1 MKNLWNE
8 SETKNFST
16 NLLDLRVYSS
26 RLLGQDPSLVLH
38 GGGNTSVK
46 IKENNFFGEPEYYL
60 YVKGSGWDLA
70 TIERAGFSAVKMDT
84 LLKMAKFPTL
94 SDTNMVK
101 YQKAAMTDPG
111 MPAPSVEAIL
121 HALIPHTFVDHTH
134 ADAIVAITNS
144 PNGTEIIQTVLGKRF
159 LYLPYIMPGFILARQ
174 VEEFTKN
181 IKWQDYDGMIL
192 MHHGIFTFADTAK
205 AAYDKMIEAVSK
217 AEDYI
222 KSKNSFE
229 VVIDSK
235 ENAYDLK
242 NIASL
247 RKEVS
252 KAAGSAMIARK
263 IDTDETRGFVKNKKL
278 LEASQRGPLT
288 PDHSINTKRIAAV
301 LWENKSIVETIKN
314 YIADYT
320 KYFNDNK
327 TEGMKMLEPSPRYVF
342 IENVGAYAFGAS
354 RKRAEVAHDIAKHS
368 MKTWQWAEKLGG
380 WKALSAKDI
389 FDVEYWELE
398 QAKLKTTTK
407 KPELEGKI
415 ALVTG
420 AASGIGKAC
429 VEKLV
434 KDGAVVVA
442 LDISPTVKALFPT
455 KDVLPVVC
463 DLTKTEEVKAA
474 IAKTITE
481 FGGLDIVISNAGT
494 FPAGKNI
501 EDMNQD
507 HWQKIIEVNLNSHQY
522 LLHEAVPYLKLGID
536 PTIIIVASKNVK
548 APGPGAAAYSAA
560 KAGLTQLA
568 RVAAMELAGD
578 GIRVNVIHPNAVF
591 DTGIWTD
598 EVLKNRAKN
607 YGMSV
612 DDYKRNNLLKV
623 EITSSDVA
631 NLASSMAGNT
641 FSKITGAQV
650 SIDGGNDRTL

>member
-1 MKNLWNE
+1 MKNLWNDTE
-8 SETKNFST
+8 AKALNN
-16 NLLDLRVYSS
+16 NLLDLRVYTS

-46 IKENNFFGEPEYYL
+46 IKENNFFGEPEHYL

-70 TIERAGFSAVKMDT
+70 TIERAGFSAVKMET
-84 LLKMAKFPTL
+84 LLKMAKLPTL

-159 LYLPYIMPGFILARQ
+159 LYLPYIMPGFILAKQ
-174 VEEFTKN
+174 VAEFTKDT
-181 IKWQDYDGMIL
+181 KWENYDGMIL
-192 MHHGIFTFADTAK
+192 MHHGIFTFAETAK
-205 AAYDKMIEAVSK
+205 GAYDKMIEAVTK
-217 AEDYI
+217 AENYI
-222 KSKNSFE
+222 QSKNAFE
-229 VVIDSK
+229 SVKDSK
-235 ENAYDLK
+235 ENAYDLI
-242 NIASL
+242 NIARL

-252 KAAGSAMIARK
+252 KAANMAMVARK

-278 LEASQRGPLT
+278 LEAANRGPLT
-288 PDHSINTKRIAAV
+288 PDHSINTKRLPAI
-301 LWENKSIVETIKN
+301 LWENKSIEETIKN
-314 YIADYT
+314 YVTEYT

-327 TEGMKMLEPSPRYVF
+327 VEGMKILEPSPRYAL
-342 IENVGAYAFGAS
+342 IENFGAYAFGMN
-354 RKRAEVAHDIAKHS
+354 RKRAEVARDIARHS
-368 MKTWQWAEKLGG
+368 MKTWQWAENLGG
-380 WKALSAKDI
+380 WKALPAKDI

-398 QAKLKTTTK
+398 QAKLKTTAK
-407 KPELEGKI
+407 KPALEGKV

-429 VEKLV
+429 VTKLV
-434 KDGAVVVA
+434 ADGAVVIA
-442 LDISPTVKALFPT
+442 LDISPTIKEIFT
-455 KDVLPVVC
+455 SKDVLPLVC
-463 DLTKTEEVKAA
+463 DLTKTEEIKNA
-474 IAKTITE
+474 IQKTISE

-494 FPAGKNI
+494 FPPGKNI
-501 EDMNQD
+501 EDMDKD
-507 HWQKIIEVNLNSHQY
+507 HWQKVIEVNLNSHQY
-522 LLHEAVPYLKLGID
+522 LMQATVPYLKLGID
-536 PTIIIVASKNVK
+536 PTLIIVASKNVK

-568 RVAAMELAGD
+568 RVAAMELASD

-591 DTGIWTD
+591 DTGIWTE

-612 DDYKRNNLLKV
+612 EDYKRNNLLKV
-623 EITSSDVA
+623 EITSNDVA
-631 NLASSMAGNT
+631 ELAASMAGNT